1 MEVEGQLNPDERRLL
16 TEAIRTASEK
26 VNVVLEVGTWL
37 GGGSTIH
44 ILRALEENNRGHL
57 WGIEADESIYKRM
70 INNIRAAAP
79 EVIARFTPLFGFSR
93 DVIPRWL
100 AEKDRDFQIDLAFLD
115 GGNNPSEQ
123 IIEFRLIDP
132 YMPVGGILMT
142 HDAKFRKGKWLV
154 PYVSRLDNW
163 DSKLYDVSVEGLFFA
178 KKIAPH
184 PSPSNLRSARSHLAR
199 MRFEPTEVA
208 AALLPAKVCSLV
220 LKLLPEKL
228 RRGIAEGR

>member
-1 MEVEGQLNPDERRLL
+1 
-16 TEAIRTASEK
+16 
-26 VNVVLEVGTWL
+26 
-37 GGGSTIH
+37 
-44 ILRALEENNRGHL
+44 
-57 WGIEADESIYKRM
+57 
-70 INNIRAAAP
+70 
-79 EVIARFTPLFGFSR
+79 
-93 DVIPRWL
+93 
-100 AEKDRDFQIDLAFLD
+100 
-115 GGNNPSEQ
+115 
-123 IIEFRLIDP
+123 
-132 YMPVGGILMT
+132 MT
-142 HDAKFRKGKWLV
+142 HDAKFRKGKWLI

-163 DSKLYDVSVEGLFFA
+163 GSKLYDVSAEGLFFA